1 MQYARDMKAKAQL
14 RLKSNETVEAEIIN
28 GILEN
33 VYAEVLENVDLRARK
48 ITLDPEAGKYGYA
61 VRQALCEAGY
71 GVEHISAIE
80 FSIKW

>member
-1 MQYARDMKAKAQL
+1 MQYARDMRAKAQV
-14 RLKSNETVEAEIIN
+14 RLKANETVEAEIIN

-33 VYAEVLENVDLRARK
+33 IYVEVLENVDLRARK
-48 ITLDPEAGKYGYA
+48 ITLDPEAGKYAYA

-71 GVEHISAIE
+71 EVGHISAIE